1 MIITLRS
8 ALPSDEKDLSLLY
21 TESRRETFTWCDPS
35 IFQEEDYSRETKGEI
50 VDVACDRGKI
60 VGFVSVWELDDFIHH
75 LYVHRDYQR
84 QGVGSLLLARALR
97 HCKSGKARL
106 KCLIRNK
113 PARAF
118 YLKEGWMIVENG
130 RDSLGEFHL
139 MELKTGTASAYLF

>member
-21 TESRRETFTWCDPS
+21 TDSRRGTFTWCDPS
-35 IFQEEDYSRETKGEI
+35 IFREKDFGRETKGEI
-50 VDVACDRGKI
+50 VVVACDRGRI

-75 LYVHRDYQR
+75 LHVHRDYQR

-97 HCKSGKARL
+97 HCKSGRARL
-106 KCLIRNK
+106 KCLVLNK

-118 YLKEGWMIVENG
+118 YLKQGWMVVGSG
-130 RDSLGEFHL
+130 RDTLGEFHL
-139 MELKTGTASAYLF
+139 MELETGKESACLF